1 MMQCFRKTKSARRHR
16 GSEVLE
22 MSMALGV
29 LMSLVFGGVEFGYY
43 VFVKHAIQAATR
55 EGARTSVLVGSTNAS
70 VNTAVSNAMTNAG
83 LSGSGYTVTTSPTD
97 ITTAASGAEIT
108 VTVSCTWGVVG
119 AGVRPLSLIST
130 SKAMTVSVV
139 MLKEG

>member
-1 MMQCFRKTKSARRHR
+1 
-16 GSEVLE
+16 
-22 MSMALGV
+22 MALGV